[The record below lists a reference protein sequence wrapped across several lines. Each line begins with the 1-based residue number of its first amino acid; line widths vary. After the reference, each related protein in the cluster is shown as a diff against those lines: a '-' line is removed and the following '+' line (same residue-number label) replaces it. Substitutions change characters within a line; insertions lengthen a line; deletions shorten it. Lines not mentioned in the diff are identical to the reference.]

1 MWYPLNLGLMLQA
14 RQENTGLI
22 YTTPGDS
29 VNGSFIFPRTWP
41 MNFRETST
49 INISWTSTYEG
60 VSLYFY
66 QRGKVA
72 NSTQIAKLL
81 KANLATDWYQ
91 WEVKTDE
98 TNLTEPFVFRIVN
111 ARGTAEEAALGGFW
125 STSFFILRDATESA
139 TTSPVSSSTS
149 ISLSSSPPPSSS
161 SSSSSYGLL
170 STITITPS
178 ITPSSTTLPTETTQP
193 APVQTSGLS
202 PGTIAGISVAG
213 VVGVVGILAAACIWH
228 RKEKSK
234 KARQQPRALE
244 PPPPVTTYET
254 YKPWPH
260 ELHTAP
266 PELPSAQV
274 YYELPPE
281 CR

>member
-1 MWYPLNLGLMLQA
+1 MWHPLKLGLTLEA

-29 VNGSFIFPRTWP
+29 DNGSFIFPRTWP

-66 QRGKVA
+66 QRGKVT
-72 NSTQIAKLL
+72 NSTQIAT
-81 KANLATDWYQ
+81 NLATDWYQ

-111 ARGTAEEAALGGFW
+111 ARGTTEEAALGGFW
-125 STSFFILRDATESA
+125 STSFFILRDAPEST
-139 TTSPVSSSTS
+139 TTSPASSSTS
-149 ISLSSSPPPSSS
+149 VSLSSTLPPSSS
-161 SSSSSYGLL
+161 SNGPL
-170 STITITPS
+170 STTTIA
-178 ITPSSTTLPTETTQP
+178 PSSTTLPAETTQS
-193 APVQTSGLS
+193 APVQSSGLS
-202 PGTIAGISVAG
+202 PGAIAGISVAG
-213 VVGVVGILAAACIWH
+213 VVGLLGILAAVFMW
-228 RKEKSK
+228 RRREKSK
-234 KARQQPRALE
+234 KDQQSARAFE
-244 PPPPVTTYET
+244 PPPSVTTYET

-260 ELHTAP
+260 ELHTTP